1 MTKDSADS
9 SFLHPSR
16 PRFYSKEY
24 NFIDSC
30 ELLDQYHGGYKPRFP
45 ARDLACNIIKTD
57 GRHDPSFYVALKGLY
72 DAREELKAE
81 L

>member
-1 MTKDSADS
+1 MTKDSTSS
-9 SFLHPSR
+9 SFLFPCR
-16 PRFYSKEY
+16 PKFCTREE

-30 ELLDQYHGGYKPRFP
+30 ELLDEYHGGHKPRFP